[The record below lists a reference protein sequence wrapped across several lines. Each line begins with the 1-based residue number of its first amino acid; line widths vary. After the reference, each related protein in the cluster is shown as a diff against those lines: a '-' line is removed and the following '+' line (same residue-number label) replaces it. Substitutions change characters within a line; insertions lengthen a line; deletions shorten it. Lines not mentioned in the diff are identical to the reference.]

1 MSKEK
6 LNKAYEKFRA
16 RTTSK
21 IVGCEAAVAFFL
33 KKDSIDQAVFD
44 PDDKVNEIFYSLAT
58 NPEVYTIFRLAV
70 MLTPNPEGDKLF
82 EETVKKYKLDEAAK
96 NK

>member
-1 MSKEK
+1 MNQSETNQSYKR
-6 LNKAYEKFRA
+6 FRERIA
-16 RTTSK
+16 SRL
-21 IVGCEAAVAFFL
+21 VGCESAVAFFL
-33 KKDSIDQAVFD
+33 KKDTVDQASHD

-58 NPEVYTIFRLAV
+58 NPEIYTIFRLAA